1 MGFWDFQQTADHHW
15 QWRYVSENTASC
27 VYSGRFRSR
36 NDCIAD
42 AMRHGY
48 LSDTAPFAPDS
59 NQGVTSPA
67 RKDLHAEGHVTPF
80 LHRLLT
86 L

>member
-1 MGFWDFQQTADHHW
+1 MGFWDFHQTADAHW
-15 QWRYVSENTASC
+15 QWRYVSDNSTDC

-48 LSDTAPFAPDS
+48 LSNVAPTDTLAA
-59 NQGVTSPA
+59 Q
-67 RKDLHAEGHVTPF
+67 RKDLQREPRVTPF

-86 L
+86 S

>member
-1 MGFWDFQQTADHHW
+1 MGFWDFHQTFDRHW
-15 QWRYVSENTASC
+15 QWRHVFENTGSC
-27 VYSGRFRSR
+27 IYSGRFRSR

-48 LSDTAPFAPDS
+48 PSELVPTQEAAKLEGTASAL
-59 NQGVTSPA
+59 
-67 RKDLHAEGHVTPF
+67 KDLHAGPTSVN
-80 LHRLLT
+80 RLLV